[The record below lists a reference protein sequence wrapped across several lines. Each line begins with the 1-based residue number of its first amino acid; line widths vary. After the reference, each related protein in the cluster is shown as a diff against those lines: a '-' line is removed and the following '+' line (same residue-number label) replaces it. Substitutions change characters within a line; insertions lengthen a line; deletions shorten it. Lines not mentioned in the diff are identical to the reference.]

1 MYGGESSPLFQ
12 LLTTVPSF
20 EAMFLKELV
29 AQLPHFSQQ
38 LQVPLKG
45 ENPLALLQYMHV
57 YYIHPFHSETLLCT
71 AAVGDVTCEVIIKT
85 EVYFIN
91 TVNDDRMLVSL
102 HNVDYCLDLWKKSA
116 TLGFNQ
122 VATEDDERV
131 DHVISND
138 RKDGIVQPGDAVKYV
153 SYL

>member
-57 YYIHPFHSETLLCT
+57 YYIHPFHRRLFFVYT
-71 AAVGDVTCEVIIKT
+71 AAVGDVTCEVKT
-85 EVYFIN
+85 EVYLIN
-91 TVNDDRMLVSL
+91 TLNDERMLVGL

-131 DHVISND
+131 DHVIS
-138 RKDGIVQPGDAVKYV
+138 DGIVQPGNAVKV
-153 SYL
+153 ISVRLC